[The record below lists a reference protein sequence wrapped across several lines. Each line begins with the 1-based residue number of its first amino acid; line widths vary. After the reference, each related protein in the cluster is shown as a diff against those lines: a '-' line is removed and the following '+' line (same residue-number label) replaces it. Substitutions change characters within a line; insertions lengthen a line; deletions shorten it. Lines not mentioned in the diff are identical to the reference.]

1 MITAHI
7 KLKRKEFL
15 LYSFKNLDIDD
26 LIDYHIEIN
35 TITTEERRREYIDEI
50 HRLMQDDEVVRKLNI
65 ELKVLSKGK
74 KKLPTKQRRPL
85 HYKFTYLIH
94 LIAKNANLREPSPV
108 PQIRILASFIKK
120 IFNDSEYHK
129 YIYTLFRYG
138 IFTGSFEYKKN
149 KYSRLYNVNDKYYN
163 YNNILYTPSSHKVIE
178 KYINRSNE
186 ELDKYVKTD
195 FDKAYNT
202 NLSKIKLIK
211 KEEAEDYVNELI
223 SKKIN
228 DRKKL
233 IYLKSLQKLIDY
245 NSKNYIRL
253 IRDKNG
259 RIYHVL
265 TNIKRE
271 FKEFINIS
279 YQVDIKNSHPLIF
292 NDFLIERYNINNDK
306 LNLLFQI
313 INSITYNNNIYSFHI
328 NNNNSFRVL
337 LYNDSDKSLSELIYR
352 ILQNTPTLTDTI
364 PLDVLT
370 YMILTSKGQMWDLLI
385 EQCSAAGL
393 GIFRG
398 KPVDRNSIKEK
409 MFKEV
414 FYSNREGLSY
424 KLDKCN
430 RAVEKRYGRV
440 FCNLFPNVYNV
451 IEYNKF
457 HKPKK
462 TENEKPQL
470 SNEMMSLEAK
480 LFREILKELFKYPN
494 LDVISIHDAILVLN
508 TSDEKYKPELIENV
522 ITKIYHKNNLF
533 PSVSIDYYNP
543 INQSIQNK

>member
-1 MITAHI
+1 MTIHV
-7 KLKRKEFL
+7 KLKRGEFL
-15 LYSFKNLDIDD
+15 LYSFKNLNIDE
-26 LIDYHIEIN
+26 LVDYHIELH
-35 TITTEERRREYIDEI
+35 TITTEERKREYIDEVN
-50 HRLMQDDEVVRKLNI
+50 RMFLDPDVVRKL
-65 ELKVLSKGK
+65 ERETKVLSKGK
-74 KKLPTKQRRPL
+74 KKVPVKQRQPL
-85 HYKFTYLIH
+85 HNKFTYLIH
-94 LIAKNANLREPSPV
+94 LIAKNANLREGSPV
-108 PQIRILASFIKK
+108 PQIRILASLLKY
-120 IFNDSEYHK
+120 IFNDNDYSLLLF
-129 YIYTLFRYG
+129 TLKDYG
-138 IFTGSFEYKKN
+138 IITGVHEYKN
-149 KYSRLYNVNDKYYN
+149 KKYARKYDISDKYYN
-163 YNNILYTPSSHKVIE
+163 YDNIVYKPSSHEVIE
-178 KYINRSNE
+178 KYIVRSNE
-186 ELDKYVKTD
+186 AIDKYVKTD
-195 FDKAYNT
+195 FDKTYNK

-211 KEEAEDYVNELI
+211 KEEAEVYVNEI
-223 SKKIN
+223 TSKKIN

-292 NDFLIERYNINNDK
+292 NNFLIKDCNINYDK
-306 LNLLFQI
+306 LNILFQI
-313 INSITYNNNIYSFHI
+313 INSITYNNNIYSFNI
-328 NNNNSFRVL
+328 NNNNSFGVL
-337 LYNDSDKSLSELIYR
+337 LYNDSDKSLRELIYR

-370 YMILTSKGQMWDLLI
+370 YIILTSKGQMWDLLI
-385 EQCSAAGL
+385 EQCSAVGL
-393 GIFRG
+393 GMFRG

-430 RAVEKRYGRV
+430 KAVEKRYGKV
-440 FCNLFPNVYNV
+440 FFNLFPNVYNV

-457 HKPKK
+457 HKPK
-462 TENEKPQL
+462 EIEDEKPQL

-522 ITKIYHKNNLF
+522 ITKIYHKYSLF
-533 PSVSIDYYNP
+533 PSVIIDYYNP
-543 INQSIQNK
+543 INQSIQRK

>member
-1 MITAHI
+1 MTTHV
-7 KLKRKEFL
+7 KLKKDEFL
-15 LYSFKNLDIDD
+15 LYSFKNLDIED

-35 TITTEERRREYIDEI
+35 TITTEERKREYIDEI
-50 HRLMQDDEVVRKLNI
+50 HRLMQDDEVVRKLNL

-74 KKLPTKQRRPL
+74 KKLPTKQRLPL
-85 HYKFTYLIH
+85 HNKFTYLIH
-94 LIAKNANLREPSPV
+94 LIAKNSNFREPSPV

-120 IFNDSEYHK
+120 IFNDNEYHK
-129 YIYTLFRYG
+129 YIYTLFSYRVF
-138 IFTGSFEYKKN
+138 IGSFEYKKN

-163 YNNILYTPSSHKVIE
+163 YDNIVYTPSSHKVIKE
-178 KYINRSNE
+178 YINRSNI

-195 FDKAYNT
+195 FDKTYNK

-211 KEEAEDYVNELI
+211 KEEAEDYVNEI
-223 SKKIN
+223 TSKKIN
-228 DRKKL
+228 ERKKL

-292 NDFLIERYNINNDK
+292 NNFLIKDCNINNDK

-313 INSITYNNNIYSFHI
+313 INFISYNNNIYSFNI
-328 NNNNSFRVL
+328 NNSFGIL

-370 YMILTSKGQMWDLLI
+370 YIILTSKGQMWDLLI
-385 EQCSAAGL
+385 EQCSAVGL
-393 GIFRG
+393 GMFRG

-424 KLDKCN
+424 KLDNCN
-430 RAVEKRYGRV
+430 KAVEKRYGKV
-440 FCNLFPNVYNV
+440 FYNLFPNVYNV

-457 HKPKK
+457 HKPKE
-462 TENEKPQL
+462 TEDEKPQL

-480 LFREILKELFKYPN
+480 LFRAILKELFKHPN

-522 ITKIYHKNNLF
+522 ITKIYHKYNLF